1 MQSKTERII
10 NAVELVYDV
19 PYSLMNTKT
28 RKREIVEARQVA
40 MYYLYKLINGISLK
54 SVGELFGGRDH
65 STVIHAR
72 QTVEDLMTTDKAYRA
87 KIEEVEA
94 ILNVREFNLTKQ
106 TKAMLIGYLI

>member
-10 NAVELVYDV
+10 NVIELVYDV
-19 PYSLMNTKT
+19 PYKLMNTKT
-28 RKREIVEARQVA
+28 RKREVVEARQVA
-40 MYYLYKLINGISLK
+40 MYYLKSLTIMTLRE
-54 SVGELFGGRDH
+54 VGELFGGRDH

-72 QTVEDLMTTDKAYRA
+72 QTVEDLMATDKAYRA

-94 ILNVREFNLTKQ
+94 ILNVREFNLTKE

>member
-1 MQSKTERII
+1 MLSKTERII

-19 PYSLMNTKT
+19 SYSLMNTKT

-40 MYYLYKLINGISLK
+40 MYYLKSLTIMTLRE
-54 SVGELFGGRDH
+54 VGELFGGRDH

-72 QTVEDLMTTDKAYRA
+72 QTVEDLMTTDRAYKA

>member
-40 MYYLYKLINGISLK
+40 MYYLKSLTIMTLRE
-54 SVGELFGGRDH
+54 VGELFGGRDH